1 MIYNP
6 PKMDGFDFI
15 KRKQKWG
22 RKRMDMKKGLF
33 HNTPLSF

>member
-1 MIYNP
+1 
-6 PKMDGFDFI
+6 MDLYFLKTK
-15 KRKQKWG
+15 KRG